1 MSSKANILTLFN
13 NAGFYG
19 VAKQIYCLLSAKD
32 LFALAS
38 ARFHKDNDD
47 DEELFLWLFRQYEV
61 CYPAACKRLMITL
74 NFQRSM
80 SFETAVLR
88 FAIQVLDQQDEE
100 GWVQTWCAASAFV
113 SRIDYFRVLDLFEL
127 EFDFVASLN
136 ENGKVNFIVRLSEA
150 DADSTIL
157 TVDLANQF
165 AVQLRC
171 GAQKPLLAVSGI
183 IRNISAPAA

>member
-1 MSSKANILTLFN
+1 M
-13 NAGFYG
+13 
-19 VAKQIYCLLSAKD
+19 
-32 LFALAS
+32 
-38 ARFHKDNDD
+38 
-47 DEELFLWLFRQYEV
+47 
-61 CYPAACKRLMITL
+61 
-74 NFQRSM
+74 
-80 SFETAVLR
+80 
-88 FAIQVLDQQDEE
+88 
-100 GWVQTWCAASAFV
+100 
-113 SRIDYFRVLDLFEL
+113 
-127 EFDFVASLN
+127 N